1 MRICP
6 VRRASP
12 SLRLTVPRLQGRLM
26 LFDAPQQH
34 KAYQKSI
41 EAIENVSTVVDSLYE
56 KIGLLRG

>member
-1 MRICP
+1 
-6 VRRASP
+6 
-12 SLRLTVPRLQGRLM
+12 M

-41 EAIENVSTVVDSLYE
+41 EAIENVSAVVDSLYE